1 MFTFVLHPELVD
13 YPALWVWAAVLLAGA
28 VGALY
33 VVVRWIRKRVARGK
47 GR

>member
-13 YPALWVWAAVLLAGA
+13 YPAFWVWAAVLLAGA
-28 VGALY
+28 VVALY
-33 VVVRWIRKRVARGK
+33 AVVRLIRKFLARGK